1 MKEETESGWEWR
13 EHDRTRVL
21 ACLQDG
27 EYEAIMTTGQS
38 ELDVLAHLAA
48 ELGILEAVQILS
60 VERERAGIPDEL
72 LLRTLAVLPF
82 VEAMGLS
89 ASAKTLFADAAILLQ
104 LGYTAVELREGFNN
118 RHGAQAT
125 VKSATSLPLHPDVL
139 RQEMQRLEPESV
151 ADFRRHCIQQLYKRK
166 LIKGKVYAVDGSGLS
181 DRWRVVGLLCV
192 VQGAPLWVTW
202 RLLAGDAS
210 EKGKEGSVLFEMVD
224 EVRDIAGEQAI
235 EWLLMDALYA
245 DGPLLVGLKLK
256 RGIDALVRLPETRTM
271 YQDLWDLLDWEPQ
284 RWQSSWLDVRYVAGR
299 KQLREITPGVVAGL
313 TRWPALQEAAQAIGY
328 EEEFSLW
335 GCAIH
340 ARDLNDPTYQEDWAL
355 ISTRSFASGRQAH
368 TFWRKRW
375 LIENSGFRE
384 IKEGWHLEKAP
395 WSYTDPSIVLAR
407 ITFTLLAFNVAQI
420 AKTKRGKQLTQTG
433 IRRLR
438 RQLRREVGPAPV
450 IVFAA
455 GAYGIFNI
463 EEIMVALGKPPAHL
477 LHHGNPVQLE

>member
-1 MKEETESGWEWR
+1 MEGKSETRWEWR
-13 EHDRTRVL
+13 EHDRAKVL
-21 ACLQDG
+21 ACLREG
-27 EYEAIMTTGQS
+27 EYEAIVTTGQS

-48 ELGILEAVQILS
+48 ELGILEAVQMLT
-60 VERERAGIPDEL
+60 VKRERAGIPDEL

-89 ASAKTLFADAAILLQ
+89 TAANTLFADAAILLQ
-104 LGYTAVELREGFNN
+104 LGYTAIELREGFNN
-118 RHGAQAT
+118 RHGAQEE
-125 VKSATSLPLHPDVL
+125 VKSAASLPLHPDVL
-139 RQEMQRLEPESV
+139 RQELQRLEPESV
-151 ADFRRHCIQQLYKRK
+151 ADYRRYCIQQLFKRK

-181 DRWRVVGLLCV
+181 DRWRVVGLLCITK
-192 VQGAPLWVTW
+192 GAPLWVTW

-224 EVRDIAGEQAI
+224 EIRDIAGEQAI

-245 DGPLLVGLKLK
+245 DGPLLAGLKLR

-299 KQLREITPGVVAGL
+299 KQLRKITTGVVAGL
-313 TRWPALQEAAQAIGY
+313 TRWPALQEAAQAAGH
-328 EEEFSLW
+328 EGDFPLW

-340 ARDLNDPTYQEDWAL
+340 ARDPNDPAYQEDWAL
-355 ISTRSFASGRQAH
+355 ISTRPFASGRQAH
-368 TFWRKRW
+368 TFWRQRW

-395 WSYTDPSIVLAR
+395 WSYTDASIVLAR
-407 ITFTLLAFNVAQI
+407 VTFTLLAFNVAQI
-420 AKTKRGKQLTQTG
+420 AKTKRGQQLTQTG

-438 RQLRREVGPAPV
+438 RQLRREVGLAPV

-455 GAYGIFNI
+455 GAYGIFDI
-463 EEIMVALGKPPAHL
+463 EEIMIALGKPPAHL
-477 LHHGNPVQLE
+477 LHQRNPVQLE